1 MSDIGAV
8 PPWSFVCGTV
18 WGELLSLAGSRPS
31 LKKLSLKRWYPHNWR
46 LMGESNVVQFHG
58 FFFVTVVKMSVVTAI
73 AKSSPSHSGINV
85 ELAKTFP
92 QRRLDERQRAFA
104 TGKQLNR
111 TGAGVIPCLK
121 VSLKSSWNCQW
132 TSLKLIVDFL
142 CIFFYKY
149 KWSVCLIC
157 CRIEVRSYDDANR
170 GGIFPTC
177 VKLGQHRRKCYRF
190 QIDLWAF
197 FLVNRDKRTFKGK

>member
-1 MSDIGAV
+1 
-8 PPWSFVCGTV
+8 
-18 WGELLSLAGSRPS
+18 
-31 LKKLSLKRWYPHNWR
+31 
-46 LMGESNVVQFHG
+46 MGESNVAQFHG
-58 FFFVTVVKMSVVTAI
+58 FLFVTVVNMSVVKAI

-92 QRRLDERQRAFA
+92 QKK
-104 TGKQLNR
+104 T
-111 TGAGVIPCLK
+111 
-121 VSLKSSWNCQW
+121 WW
-132 TSLKLIVDFL
+132 TSTRFCNWETAEQERSYSLSEGKLKKLLKLSMNVFEIDCRLSKNF
-142 CIFFYKY
+142 FFYKY

-157 CRIEVRSYDDANR
+157 SRIDVRSYDDANH

-177 VKLGQHRRKCYRF
+177 VKLEQHQRKCSCF